1 MKSPFNSSSPLSKM
15 KDGVDDDPLEIKDL
29 SVKYDYLIYKINDH
43 IANLADITHQS
54 VTTKRKLIDEQY
66 FDHQLRLDDQ
76 LKDADRLI
84 QECTELET
92 LFMKLDQ
99 LYMFVGEFKKRMT
112 VLEQE
117 FEQL

>member
-1 MKSPFNSSSPLSKM
+1 M

-43 IANLADITHQS
+43 IATLAEITHQS

-76 LKDADRLI
+76 LKDADRLL
-84 QECTELET
+84 QECTKLET

-99 LYMFVGEFKKRMT
+99 LYMFVGDFKKRIT